1 MKSVE
6 HRVQQL
12 SAVDLDPDEDFD
24 TSEGEVE
31 ANPGVVIE
39 YGVTLTRSQLH
50 ALERIAREDDMAVG
64 AVIRRMVDVGLQMDT
79 LQRASRHL
87 DDERSRQASAGTSG
101 RSTSA
106 IRQLIRKLR
115 DRL

>member
-1 MKSVE
+1 MRSVE

-12 SAVDLDPDEDFD
+12 SEVDLDPDEDFD

-31 ANPGVVIE
+31 ANPGVAIE

-50 ALERIAREDDMAVG
+50 ALERIAREDDMPVG

-79 LQRASRHL
+79 LQRTSRHL
-87 DDERSRQASAGTSG
+87 DEARSWAATASTSG

-106 IRQLIRKLR
+106 IQRLMRKLSA
-115 DRL
+115 RL

>member
-1 MKSVE
+1 MRSVE

-12 SAVDLDPDEDFD
+12 SEVDLDPDEDFD

-31 ANPGVVIE
+31 ANPGVAIE
-39 YGVTLTRSQLH
+39 YGVTLTRSQLQG
-50 ALERIAREDDMAVG
+50 LERIARDDDMPVG

-87 DDERSRQASAGTSG
+87 DEARSRERNADTSG

-106 IRQLIRKLR
+106 FQRLVRELR
-115 DRL
+115 ARL

>member
-1 MKSVE
+1 MRRVE

-12 SAVDLDPDEDFD
+12 SGVDLDPDEDFD

-31 ANPGVVIE
+31 ANPGVAIE

-50 ALERIAREDDMAVG
+50 ALERIAREDDMPVG
-64 AVIRRMVDVGLQMDT
+64 AVIRRMVDVGLQMDM
-79 LQRASRHL
+79 LQRASTHL
-87 DDERSRQASAGTSG
+87 DEARSREGNPGTSG

-106 IRQLIRKLR
+106 IQRLMRKLR